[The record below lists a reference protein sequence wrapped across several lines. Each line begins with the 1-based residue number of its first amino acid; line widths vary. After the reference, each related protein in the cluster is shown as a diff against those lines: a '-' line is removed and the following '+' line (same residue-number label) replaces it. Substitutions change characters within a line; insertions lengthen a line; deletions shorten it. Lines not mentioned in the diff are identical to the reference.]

1 MRPDVLLEWTATAVL
16 LIGVALTSYDVF
28 PINLYVSLAGNLIWV
43 AVGLVWKK
51 PPLVITSGVIS
62 AVYLSGLV
70 RLLLH

>member
-1 MRPDVLLEWTATAVL
+1 MRPDVVLEWTATGVL
-16 LIGVALTSYDVF
+16 LVGVALTSYDVF

-43 AVGLVWKK
+43 VVGVVWKK

-70 RLLLH
+70 RLWLH